1 MGTIAV
7 SAQVDCRKGDPDP
20 EPPRPEV
27 PNPNPAAHS
36 EQNNDAPKDPNEIVG
51 IDGWLYVA
59 NGDSVRWVSASQR
72 MPYTIY
78 FENDPEQ
85 ATASAQMVTIRLS
98 LDPLMNPADFGIGTF
113 GFGNHVFPVEGY
125 PLQYQTR
132 LDLVDEMNLYVDVVA
147 GIDITTNEAFW
158 IFSSIDP
165 TTGVAPIETDRGFLP
180 VNDSTHVGE
189 GYVSFSI
196 KPKTAQCHTGDS
208 IAAQASIVFD
218 VNEPIETNL
227 WVNTID
233 AVAPTSYCRVLEG
246 EPTPIPSP
254 VGTNDSLR
262 IVFDGTDDTTG
273 IAAYRL
279 YYTTNGSAFRLA
291 GRYLPGDTT
300 IIEQQPN
307 VQYTFFSIAEDN
319 VGNVEPMKD
328 APDTL
333 FGSLHVSLLA
343 SVTPAGAATIEGTGT
358 FAEGDTAHLV
368 LHPAEGYTLSRWS
381 ESGIPQGTDTL
392 LTLVADKNHT
402 LVAELTLKQY
412 PLTVEAAPGTTIETS
427 TPTGE
432 MLNHFDTLSIY
443 LSSSPCYSNVAFSL
457 NGEPLTNDT
466 TIIVHDSVHLT
477 STATAHT
484 DTGYVYDTV
493 CPNTAYTA
501 NGFNILSSATQTV
514 GTLNFQLSTLN
525 SQNCDS
531 IAVLNLTVKSSHT
544 LTFLPNGGTGAMPT
558 QRVCSGED
566 VVINSSTFTR
576 DGYYFAGWATHSTDT
591 TPLFADG
598 DIASFSSDQTLYAVW
613 SNRCVDHITSRIV
626 TACDSFYW
634 HGQMLTASGTY
645 NDSTTGAVLGGCD
658 SIYSLHLTVKQSTQ
672 HIQQLTTCRPYT
684 WIDGQTYA
692 TDTTRQLSMTNAVG
706 CDSLV
711 TLQLV
716 ITDGIYTTE
725 TITACDSYT
734 WHDSTYTSSTL
745 NSQFSTLNSLGCD
758 STVTL
763 HLTIN
768 NSTTSIETATAC
780 DSYTWHDSTYTASTL
795 NSQFSTLNSAGC
807 DSTVTLHLT
816 INNSTTGIETITAC
830 DSYTWHDSTYTASTL
845 NSQFSTLNSLGCDS
859 TVTLNLTINYSTA
872 ATETVT
878 ACDTYTWNGTT
889 YAAST
894 NTPTYTSTGINGC
907 DSVTS
912 LHLTV
917 NYSNTGTETVTA
929 CDSYTWHDSTYT
941 ASSLNSQFSTLNS
954 AGCDSTVTLHLT
966 INYSTTAIET
976 ATACDSYT
984 WHDSTYTASTLNSQF
999 STLNSAG
1006 CDSTVTL
1013 NLTINYSTTAIET
1026 ATACDSYTWH
1036 DSTYTASTLNSQ
1048 FSTLNSAGCDSTIT
1062 LHLTINHSTTA
1073 IETVTAC
1080 DSYTWHDSTY
1090 TASTLNSQ
1098 FSTLNSAGCD
1108 STVTLHLT
1116 INYSTRDTIIDSASG
1131 SYTWNGTTYT
1141 ESGEYLYQGQTEA
1154 GCDSI
1159 IVLQLTITE
1168 VGIDIAD
1175 SNSSIT
1181 LFPNPTTGKVT
1192 INADNVAK
1200 VEVFDPSGRMVAI
1213 FHDTNE
1219 IDIHNLPSGAYT
1231 LRITLSN
1238 GTAVKRVVKQ

>member
-1 MGTIAV
+1 MKTKNYIILV
-7 SAQVDCRKGDPDP
+7 LILFIHPVFLSAQVKCNQGDQDSTKDNSR
-20 EPPRPEV
+20 ETIDTCAFDSTAFDQESSV
-27 PNPNPAAHS
+27 
-36 EQNNDAPKDPNEIVG
+36 DPNEIVG
-51 IDGWLYVA
+51 IDGWLFVA
-59 NGDSVRWVSASQR
+59 NGDTVRWVSVSQR
-72 MPYTIY
+72 LPYTIY

-113 GFGNHVFPVEGY
+113 GFGNRVFPVEGY

-165 TTGVAPIETDRGFLP
+165 ATGVAPIEVDRGFLA
-180 VNDSTHVGE
+180 VNDSTHAGE

-196 KPKTAQCHTGDS
+196 KPKTALCHTGDT

-246 EPTPIPSP
+246 EPTPNPSP
-254 VGTNDSLR
+254 EGTSDSLWV
-262 IVFDGTDDTTG
+262 VFDGTDDTTG

-291 GRYLPGDTT
+291 GRYLPGDTA

-319 VGNVEPMKD
+319 VGNIEPMKNG
-328 APDTL
+328 PDTL

-343 SVTPAGAATIEGTGT
+343 SVTPAGAATIEGTGGY
-358 FAEGDTAHLV
+358 AVGDTAHLV
-368 LHPAEGYTLSRWS
+368 LHPAEGYTLSRWT
-381 ESGIPQGTDTL
+381 ETGIPQGTDTL
-392 LTLVADKNHT
+392 LTLVADKNHI
-402 LVAELTLKQY
+402 LVAEMERISY
-412 PLTVEAAPGTTIETS
+412 PVTVDASEGTSIALTVLTASGDAHPYPSPEGTMATYEAR
-427 TPTGE
+427 
-432 MLNHFDTLSIY
+432 HFDSLNIH
-443 LSSSPCYSNVAFSL
+443 LESSPCYSNVAFFL
-457 NGEPLTNDT
+457 NGAPLTSDT
-466 TIIVHDSVHLT
+466 TIIVHDSIRL
-477 STATAHT
+477 SSFATAHT

-501 NGFNILSSATQTV
+501 NGFNILSSSTQTS
-514 GTLNFQLSTLN
+514 GNFNFQLSTLN

-531 IAVLNLTVKSSHT
+531 IAVLNLTVKPSHT

-576 DGYYFAGWATHSTDT
+576 EGYYFAGWATHSTDT
-591 TPLFADG
+591 TPLFVDG
-598 DIASFSSDQTLYAVW
+598 DIANFSSDQTLYAVW
-613 SNRCVDHITSRIV
+613 SNSCVDRITSRIV

-645 NDSTTGAVLGGCD
+645 NDSTTGAVIGGCD

-692 TDTTRQLSMTNAVG
+692 SDTTRQLSITNAVG

-725 TITACDSYT
+725 TVTACDSYT
-734 WHDSTYTSSTL
+734 WHDSTYTASSL

-768 NSTTSIETATAC
+768 NSTTGTETVTAC
-780 DSYTWHDSTYTASTL
+780 DSYTWHDSTYTASTF
-795 NSQFSTLNSAGC
+795 NSQFSTLNSVGC

-845 NSQFSTLNSLGCDS
+845 NSQFSTLNSAGCDS
-859 TVTLNLTINYSTA
+859 TITLHLTINNST
-872 ATETVT
+872 T
-878 ACDTYTWNGTT
+878 A
-889 YAAST
+889 
-894 NTPTYTSTGINGC
+894 I
-907 DSVTS
+907 
-912 LHLTV
+912 
-917 NYSNTGTETVTA
+917 ETVTA
-929 CDSYTWHDSTYT
+929 CDSYTWHDSIYT
-941 ASSLNSQFSTLNS
+941 ASTHNSQFSTLNS
-954 AGCDSTVTLHLT
+954 V
-966 INYSTTAIET
+966 
-976 ATACDSYT
+976 
-984 WHDSTYTASTLNSQF
+984 
-999 STLNSAG
+999 G

-1036 DSTYTASTLNSQ
+1036 DSTYTASTLNP
-1048 FSTLNSAGCDSTIT
+1048 
-1062 LHLTINHSTTA
+1062 
-1073 IETVTAC
+1073 
-1080 DSYTWHDSTY
+1080 
-1090 TASTLNSQ
+1090 Q

-1108 STVTLHLT
+1108 STVTLNLT
-1116 INYSTRDTIIDSASG
+1116 INYSTRDTITDSASG

-1192 INADNVAK
+1192 ISADNVAK
-1200 VEVFDPSGRMVAI
+1200 VEVFDPSGRVVAI
-1213 FHDTNE
+1213 FYDTNE

-1231 LRITLSN
+1231 LRITLRN

>member
-1 MGTIAV
+1 MHKILLIITFIIIPTLLYSQDFPCESGDQDSTRNDGQETIDS
-7 SAQVDCRKGDPDP
+7 SAFDSTAFDQESSV
-20 EPPRPEV
+20 
-27 PNPNPAAHS
+27 
-36 EQNNDAPKDPNEIVG
+36 DPNEIVG
-51 IDGWLYVA
+51 IDGCLFVV
-59 NGDSVRWVSASQR
+59 NGDTVRWVSAAQR
-72 MPYTIY
+72 LPYTIY

-85 ATASAQMVTIRLS
+85 ATASSQVVTVRLP
-98 LDPLMNPADFGIGTF
+98 LDPLMNLTDFSIGSF
-113 GFGNHVFPVEGY
+113 GFGNYVFPVEGD

-147 GIDITTNEAFW
+147 GINITTNEAFW

-165 TTGVAPIETDRGFLP
+165 ATGVAPTETDRGFLP
-180 VNDSTHVGE
+180 VNDSTHAGE

-233 AVAPTSYCRVLEG
+233 AVAPTSYCRILEG
-246 EPTPIPSP
+246 EPEPNSSP
-254 VGTNDSLR
+254 QETNDSLR
-262 IVFDGTDDTTG
+262 VVFDGTDDTTG

-279 YYTTNGSAFRLA
+279 YYTTNGSAYRIA
-291 GRYLPGDTT
+291 GRYLSGDTA

-319 VGNVEPMKD
+319 VGNVEPMKNS
-328 APDTL
+328 PDTL

-358 FAEGDTAHLV
+358 FAVGDTAHLI
-368 LHPAEGYTLSRWS
+368 LHPTEGYTLSRWS
-381 ESGIPQGTDTL
+381 ESGITQGTDTL

-402 LVAELTLKQY
+402 LVAEMALKQY

-443 LSSSPCYSNVAFSL
+443 LSSSSCYSDVAFSL
-457 NGEPLTNDT
+457 NGEPFTNDT
-466 TIIVHDSVHLT
+466 TIIVHDSIRL
-477 STATAHT
+477 SSIATAHT

-501 NGFNILSSATQTV
+501 NGFNIIASATTS
-514 GTLNFQLSTLN
+514 GTLN
-525 SQNCDS
+525 SQLSILNSEGCDS
-531 IAVLNLTVKSSHT
+531 IAVLNLTVKPSHT
-544 LTFLPNGGTGAMPT
+544 LTFLPNGGIGAMPT
-558 QRVCSGED
+558 QRICSGED
-566 VVINSSTFTR
+566 VVLNRSTFTR

-598 DIASFSSDQTLYAVW
+598 DITNFSSDQTLYAVW
-613 SNRCVDHITSRIV
+613 SNSCVDHITSRIV

-645 NDSTTGAVLGGCD
+645 NDSTTGTVLGGCD

-692 TDTTRQLSMTNAVG
+692 TDTTRQLSMTNALG

-734 WHDSTYTSSTL
+734 WHDSTYTASSL
-745 NSQFSTLNSLGCD
+745 NSQFSTLNSVGCD

-768 NSTTSIETATAC
+768 YSTTAIETATAC
-780 DSYTWHDSTYTASTL
+780 DSYTWHDSTYTASSL

-845 NSQFSTLNSLGCDS
+845 NSQFSTLNSVGCDS
-859 TVTLNLTINYSTA
+859 TVTLHLTINNST
-872 ATETVT
+872 
-878 ACDTYTWNGTT
+878 
-889 YAAST
+889 
-894 NTPTYTSTGINGC
+894 
-907 DSVTS
+907 
-912 LHLTV
+912 
-917 NYSNTGTETVTA
+917 TGTETVTA

-941 ASSLNSQFSTLNS
+941 ASTLSPQFSTLNS
-954 AGCDSTVTLHLT
+954 VGCDSTVTLHLTINNSTTGIETVTACDSYTWHGTTYTASTLSPQFSTLNSVGCDSTVTLHLTINNSTTGIETVTACDSYTWHGTTYTASTLSPQFSTLNSVGCDSTVTLHLT
-966 INYSTTAIET
+966 INYSTTGIET
-976 ATACDSYT
+976 ITACDSCI
-984 WHDSTYTASTLNSQF
+984 WHDSIYSTSTSNAQF
-999 STLNSAG
+999 STLNVVG

-1013 NLTINYSTTAIET
+1013 YLTINYSTYDTIV
-1026 ATACDSYTWH
+1026 DSAMGCYTWQG
-1036 DSTYTASTLNSQ
+1036 N
-1048 FSTLNSAGCDSTIT
+1048 
-1062 LHLTINHSTTA
+1062 
-1073 IETVTAC
+1073 
-1080 DSYTWHDSTY
+1080 
-1090 TASTLNSQ
+1090 
-1098 FSTLNSAGCD
+1098 
-1108 STVTLHLT
+1108 
-1116 INYSTRDTIIDSASG
+1116 
-1131 SYTWNGTTYT
+1131 TYT
-1141 ESGEYLYQGQTEA
+1141 ESGQYIFESQTEA
-1154 GCDSI
+1154 GCDSV
-1159 IVLQLTITE
+1159 IVLLLTITE
-1168 VGIDIAD
+1168 VGIGTVD
-1175 SNSSIT
+1175 SLGGII
-1181 LFPNPTTGKVT
+1181 LYPNPTTGKVT
-1192 INADNVAK
+1192 IIADEVIK
-1200 VEVFDPSGRMVAI
+1200 VEMFDLNGRTVAT
-1213 FHDTNE
+1213 FLNTNE
-1219 IDIHNLPSGAYT
+1219 INIRHLPTGSYT
-1231 LRITLSN
+1231 LRITLHN
-1238 GTAVKRVVKQ
+1238 GTTVKRIVKQ

>member
-1 MGTIAV
+1 MKKLIALIITITLSEITIA
-7 SAQVDCRKGDPDP
+7 QVQVNCRQGDPDRKPPTP
-20 EPPRPEV
+20 EKPD
-27 PNPNPAAHS
+27 PNPVAHS
-36 EQNNDAPKDPNEIVG
+36 EQNNDAPLDPNEIVG
-51 IDGWLYVA
+51 FDGWLFVA
-59 NGDSVRWVSASQR
+59 NGDTVRWVSALQR
-72 MPYTIY
+72 LPYTIY

-85 ATASAQMVTIRLS
+85 ATAPAQIVTIRLS

-132 LDLVDEMNLYVDVVA
+132 LDLVDEMNLYIDVVA

-165 TTGVAPIETDRGFLP
+165 ATGVAPIETDRGFLP

-208 IAAQASIVFD
+208 IAAQASIIFD

-246 EPTPIPSP
+246 EPEPNSSP
-254 VGTNDSLR
+254 QETSDSLW

-279 YYTTNGSAFRLA
+279 YYTTNGSAYRFA
-291 GRYLPGDTT
+291 GRYLPGDTA

-319 VGNVEPMKD
+319 VGNVEPMKNS
-328 APDTL
+328 PDTL
-333 FGSLHVSLLA
+333 FGNLHVSLLA
-343 SVTPAGAATIEGTGT
+343 SVSPVGAATIEGTGT
-358 FAEGDTAHLV
+358 FAVGDTAHLI
-368 LHPAEGYTLSRWS
+368 LHPTEGYTLSRWS

-402 LVAELTLKQY
+402 LIAEMERISY
-412 PLTVEAAPGTTIETS
+412 PLTVDAAEGASIAMTVLTTSGEAHPSPSPEGTMATYEAH
-427 TPTGE
+427 
-432 MLNHFDTLSIY
+432 HFDTLNIH
-443 LSSSPCYSNVAFSL
+443 LEPSPCYSNVAFSL

-466 TIIVHDSVHLT
+466 IIIVLGSIHLSSV
-477 STATAHT
+477 ATAHV

-501 NGFNILSSATQTV
+501 NGFNILSSSTQTS
-514 GTLNFQLSTLN
+514 GNFNFQLSTLN

-531 IAVLNLTVKSSHT
+531 IAVLNLTVKPSHT
-544 LTFLPNGGTGAMPT
+544 LTFQPNGGTGTMPS

-566 VVINSSTFTR
+566 VVLNRSTFTR

-598 DIASFSSDQTLYAVW
+598 DITNFSCDQTLYAVW
-613 SNRCVDHITSRIV
+613 SNSCVDRITSRIV
-626 TACDSFYW
+626 TACDSLYW

-645 NDSTTGAVLGGCD
+645 NYSTTGAVLGGCD

-672 HIQQLTTCRPYT
+672 HIQQVTTCRPYT

-692 TDTTRQLSMTNAVG
+692 TDTIRQLSMTNAVG

-725 TITACDSYT
+725 T
-734 WHDSTYTSSTL
+734 
-745 NSQFSTLNSLGCD
+745 
-758 STVTL
+758 V
-763 HLTIN
+763 
-768 NSTTSIETATAC
+768 TAC

-816 INNSTTGIETITAC
+816 INNSTTGIETVTAC

-845 NSQFSTLNSLGCDS
+845 NSQFSTLNS
-859 TVTLNLTINYSTA
+859 V
-872 ATETVT
+872 
-878 ACDTYTWNGTT
+878 
-889 YAAST
+889 
-894 NTPTYTSTGINGC
+894 
-907 DSVTS
+907 
-912 LHLTV
+912 
-917 NYSNTGTETVTA
+917 
-929 CDSYTWHDSTYT
+929 
-941 ASSLNSQFSTLNS
+941 
-954 AGCDSTVTLHLT
+954 GCDSTVTLHLT
-966 INYSTTAIET
+966 INNSTTGIET
-976 ATACDSYT
+976 ITACDSYT

-1013 NLTINYSTTAIET
+1013 
-1026 ATACDSYTWH
+1026 
-1036 DSTYTASTLNSQ
+1036 
-1048 FSTLNSAGCDSTIT
+1048 
-1062 LHLTINHSTTA
+1062 HLTINNSSTD
-1073 IETVTAC
+1073 IETATAC

-1116 INYSTRDTIIDSASG
+1116 INYSTSAIETATACD
-1131 SYTWNGTTYT
+1131 SYTWHDSTYTASTLNSQFLTLNSVGCDSTVTLHLTINNSTTGIETITACDSYTWHDSTYTASTLNSQFSTLNSVGCDSTVTLHLTINNSTTGIETITACDSCRWHDSTYTTSTSNAQFSTLNVVGCDSTVTLHLTINYSAHDTIVDTAAGWYTWQGNTYT
-1141 ESGEYLYQGQTEA
+1141 ESGQYIFESQTEA
-1154 GCDSI
+1154 GCDSVV
-1159 IVLQLTITE
+1159 VLQLTITE
-1168 VGIDIAD
+1168 VGIGTVD
-1175 SNSSIT
+1175 SLGGII
-1181 LFPNPTTGKVT
+1181 LYPNPTTGKVT
-1192 INADNVAK
+1192 IIADHVTKVDIFDQNGRTVAT
-1200 VEVFDPSGRMVAI
+1200 FLN
-1213 FHDTNE
+1213 TNE
-1219 IDIHNLPSGAYT
+1219 INIRHLPTGSYT
-1231 LRITLSN
+1231 LRITLHN
-1238 GTAVKRVVKQ
+1238 GTTVKRVVKQ

>member
-1 MGTIAV
+1 MKTIKYIILVLIFLLHSV
-7 SAQVDCRKGDPDP
+7 SLRAQVNCNQGNQGSDNSSGDETINSNALDHK
-20 EPPRPEV
+20 V
-27 PNPNPAAHS
+27 IDGKNS
-36 EQNNDAPKDPNEIVG
+36 EDPNEIVG
-51 IDGWLYVA
+51 IDGWMFIA
-59 NGDSVRWVSASQR
+59 NGDTVRWVSATQR
-72 MPYTIY
+72 LPYTVY

-85 ATASAQMVTIRLS
+85 ASASAQMVTIRLS

-113 GFGNHVFPVEGY
+113 GFGNRVFPVEGY

-165 TTGVAPIETDRGFLP
+165 ATGVAPIEVDRGFLA
-180 VNDSTHVGE
+180 VNDSTHAGE

-196 KPKTAQCHTGDS
+196 KPKTVLCHTGDT

-218 VNEPIETNL
+218 INEPIETNL
-227 WVNTID
+227 WVNTVD
-233 AVAPTSYCRVLEG
+233 AVAPTSYCRVLE
-246 EPTPIPSP
+246 EPTTNPSP
-254 VGTNDSLR
+254 EGTSDSVR
-262 IVFDGTDDTTG
+262 VVFSGTDDTTG

-279 YYTTNGSAFRLA
+279 YYTTNGSAYRFA
-291 GRYLPGDTT
+291 GRYLPGDTA
-300 IIEQQPN
+300 IIEKQPN

-333 FGSLHVSLLA
+333 FGSLHVNLLA

-368 LHPAEGYTLSRWS
+368 LHPAEGYTLSRWT
-381 ESGIPQGTDTL
+381 ETGIPQGTDTL
-392 LTLVADKNHT
+392 LSLVADKNHA
-402 LVAELTLKQY
+402 LVAEMARKQY
-412 PLTVEAAPGTTIETS
+412 PLTVEATPGTTIETS

-457 NGEPLTNDT
+457 NGEPLKNDT

-477 STATAHT
+477 STATTHT

-501 NGFNILSSATQTV
+501 NGFNILSSSTQTS
-514 GTLNFQLSTLN
+514 GNFNFQLSTLN

-531 IAVLNLTVKSSHT
+531 IAVLNLTVKPSHT

-576 DGYYFAGWATHSTDT
+576 EGYYFAGWATHATDT
-591 TPLFADG
+591 TPLFAEG
-598 DIASFSSDQTLYAVW
+598 DITNFNSDQTLYAVW
-613 SNRCVDHITSRIV
+613 SNSCVDRITSRIV

-734 WHDSTYTSSTL
+734 WHDSTYT
-745 NSQFSTLNSLGCD
+745 
-758 STVTL
+758 
-763 HLTIN
+763 
-768 NSTTSIETATAC
+768 
-780 DSYTWHDSTYTASTL
+780 ASTL

-845 NSQFSTLNSLGCDS
+845 NSQFSTLNS
-859 TVTLNLTINYSTA
+859 
-872 ATETVT
+872 
-878 ACDTYTWNGTT
+878 
-889 YAAST
+889 
-894 NTPTYTSTGINGC
+894 
-907 DSVTS
+907 
-912 LHLTV
+912 
-917 NYSNTGTETVTA
+917 
-929 CDSYTWHDSTYT
+929 
-941 ASSLNSQFSTLNS
+941 

-966 INYSTTAIET
+966 INNSTTGIENI
-976 ATACDSYT
+976 TACDSYT
-984 WHDSTYTASTLNSQF
+984 WHGTSYTASTLSPQF
-999 STLNSAG
+999 STLNSVG

-1013 NLTINYSTTAIET
+1013 HLTINNSTTGIET
-1026 ATACDSYTWH
+1026 ITACDSYTWH
-1036 DSTYTASTLNSQ
+1036 GTTYTATTFSPQ
-1048 FSTLNSAGCDSTIT
+1048 FSTLNSVGCDSIVT
-1062 LHLTINHSTTA
+1062 LHLTINNSTTG

-1080 DSYTWHDSTY
+1080 DSYTWHGTTY
-1090 TASTLNSQ
+1090 TASTLSPQFSTLNSVGCDSIVTLHLTINYSDTTRSVESICEGDSLLFNDSWLTTEGIYDHTLQNAQGCDSLLILMLTVNPTSETIVTDTACDSYIWHDSLYTASTLNTQ

-1108 STVTLHLT
+1108 SIVTLHLT
-1116 INYSTRDTIIDSASG
+1116 INYSSHDTIVDSATS
-1131 SYTWNGTTYT
+1131 SYEWLGNTYT
-1141 ESGEYLYQGQTEA
+1141 ESGEYVFEAQTEA

-1168 VGIDIAD
+1168 VGISTID
-1175 SNSSIT
+1175 SVSDIT
-1181 LFPNPTTGKVT
+1181 LYPNPTTGKIIIETSGIRVDM
-1192 INADNVAK
+1192 I
-1200 VEVFDPSGRMVAI
+1200 EVFDPNGRIVAT
-1213 FHDTNE
+1213 FYDSNV
-1219 IDIHNLPSGAYT
+1219 IDIRHLPTGVYT
-1231 LRITLSN
+1231 LRIAMHD
-1238 GTAVKRVVKQ
+1238 GTTIKRVIKQ

>member
-1 MGTIAV
+1 MHKILLIITFIIIPTLLYSQDFPCESGDQDSTRNDGQETIDS
-7 SAQVDCRKGDPDP
+7 SAFDSTAFDQESSV
-20 EPPRPEV
+20 
-27 PNPNPAAHS
+27 
-36 EQNNDAPKDPNEIVG
+36 DPNEIVG
-51 IDGWLYVA
+51 IDGCLFVV
-59 NGDSVRWVSASQR
+59 NGDTVRWVSAAQR
-72 MPYTIY
+72 LPYTIY

-85 ATASAQMVTIRLS
+85 ATASSQVVTVRLP
-98 LDPLMNPADFGIGTF
+98 LDPLMNLTDFSIGSF
-113 GFGNHVFPVEGY
+113 GFGNYVFPVEGD

-147 GIDITTNEAFW
+147 GINITTNEAFW

-165 TTGVAPIETDRGFLP
+165 ATGVAPTETDRGFLP
-180 VNDSTHVGE
+180 VNDSTHAGE

-233 AVAPTSYCRVLEG
+233 AVAPTSYCRILEG
-246 EPTPIPSP
+246 EPEPNSSP
-254 VGTNDSLR
+254 QETNDSLR
-262 IVFDGTDDTTG
+262 VVFDGTDDTTG

-279 YYTTNGSAFRLA
+279 YYTTNGSAYRIA
-291 GRYLPGDTT
+291 GRYLSGDTA

-319 VGNVEPMKD
+319 VGNVEPMKNS
-328 APDTL
+328 PDTL

-343 SVTPAGAATIEGTGT
+343 SVSPAGAATIEGTGT
-358 FAEGDTAHLV
+358 FVEGDTAHLV

-402 LVAELTLKQY
+402 LIAEMERISY
-412 PLTVEAAPGTTIETS
+412 PLTVDAVEGASIAMTVLTTSGEAHSYPSPEGTMATYEAH
-427 TPTGE
+427 
-432 MLNHFDTLSIY
+432 HFDTLNIH
-443 LSSSPCYSNVAFSL
+443 LEPSPCYSNVAFSL
-457 NGEPLTNDT
+457 NDEPLTNDT
-466 TIIVHDSVHLT
+466 TILVLGSIHLSSV
-477 STATAHT
+477 ATAHV

-501 NGFNILSSATQTV
+501 NGFNIIASATTS
-514 GTLNFQLSTLN
+514 GTLN
-525 SQNCDS
+525 SQLSILNSEGCDS
-531 IAVLNLTVKSSHT
+531 IAVLNLTVKPSHT
-544 LTFLPNGGTGAMPT
+544 LTFQPNGGTGTMPS

-566 VVINSSTFTR
+566 VVLNRSTFTR

-598 DIASFSSDQTLYAVW
+598 DITNFSSDQTLYAVW
-613 SNRCVDHITSRIV
+613 SNSCVDHITSRIV

-645 NDSTTGAVLGGCD
+645 NDSTTGTVLGGCD

-692 TDTTRQLSMTNAVG
+692 TDTTRQLSMTNALG

-745 NSQFSTLNSLGCD
+745 NSQFYTLNSAGCD

-768 NSTTSIETATAC
+768 NSTTAIETTTACDSYTWHDSTYTESTLNSQFSTLNSVGCDSTVTLHLTINYSTTAIETATAC
-780 DSYTWHDSTYTASTL
+780 DSYTWHDSTYTASSL

-807 DSTVTLHLT
+807 DSTITLHLT

-845 NSQFSTLNSLGCDS
+845 NSQFSTLNSVGCDS
-859 TVTLNLTINYSTA
+859 TVTLHLTINNST
-872 ATETVT
+872 
-878 ACDTYTWNGTT
+878 
-889 YAAST
+889 
-894 NTPTYTSTGINGC
+894 
-907 DSVTS
+907 
-912 LHLTV
+912 
-917 NYSNTGTETVTA
+917 TGTETVTA
-929 CDSYTWHDSTYT
+929 CDSYTWHGTTYT
-941 ASSLNSQFSTLNS
+941 ASTFNSQFSTLNS
-954 AGCDSTVTLHLT
+954 VGCDSTVTLHLT
-966 INYSTTAIET
+966 INYSTTGIET
-976 ATACDSYT
+976 ITACDSCI
-984 WHDSTYTASTLNSQF
+984 WHDSTYTTSTSNAQF
-999 STLNSAG
+999 STLNVVG

-1013 NLTINYSTTAIET
+1013 YLTINYSTYDTIV
-1026 ATACDSYTWH
+1026 DSAMGCYTWQG
-1036 DSTYTASTLNSQ
+1036 N
-1048 FSTLNSAGCDSTIT
+1048 
-1062 LHLTINHSTTA
+1062 
-1073 IETVTAC
+1073 
-1080 DSYTWHDSTY
+1080 
-1090 TASTLNSQ
+1090 
-1098 FSTLNSAGCD
+1098 
-1108 STVTLHLT
+1108 
-1116 INYSTRDTIIDSASG
+1116 
-1131 SYTWNGTTYT
+1131 TYT
-1141 ESGEYLYQGQTEA
+1141 ESGQYIFESQTEA
-1154 GCDSI
+1154 GCDSV
-1159 IVLQLTITE
+1159 IVLLLTITE
-1168 VGIDIAD
+1168 VGIGTVD
-1175 SNSSIT
+1175 SLGGII
-1181 LFPNPTTGKVT
+1181 LYPNPTTGKVT
-1192 INADNVAK
+1192 IIADEVIK
-1200 VEVFDPSGRMVAI
+1200 VEMFDLNGRTVAT
-1213 FHDTNE
+1213 FLNTNE
-1219 IDIHNLPSGAYT
+1219 INIRHLPTGSYT
-1231 LRITLSN
+1231 LRITLHN
-1238 GTAVKRVVKQ
+1238 GTTVKRVVKQ

>member
-1 MGTIAV
+1 MNKLIKNIITLIGILV
-7 SAQVDCRKGDPDP
+7 MSFLNPMYAQIPCEGG
-20 EPPRPEV
+20 
-27 PNPNPAAHS
+27 
-36 EQNNDAPKDPNEIVG
+36 NDGPYEESGEEGVGEGVASHTDFDQETSKDPNEIVG
-51 IDGWLYVA
+51 IDGWLFSV
-59 NGDSVRWVSASQR
+59 NGDTVRWVSALQR
-72 MPYTIY
+72 LPYTIY

-85 ATASAQMVTIRLS
+85 ATAAAQMVTVRLS

-165 TTGVAPIETDRGFLP
+165 TTGVAPIETDLGFLP

-196 KPKTAQCHTGDS
+196 KPKTVHCHTGDS

-233 AVAPTSYCRVLEG
+233 AVAPTSYCIILEE
-246 EPTPIPSP
+246 EPTTDPSQD
-254 VGTNDSLR
+254 GIDDSLR
-262 IVFDGTDDTTG
+262 VVFDGTDDTTG

-279 YYTTNGSAFRLA
+279 YYTTNSSAYRLA
-291 GRYLPGDTT
+291 GRYLPGDTA

-319 VGNVEPMKD
+319 VGNVEPMKNG
-328 APDTL
+328 PDTL
-333 FGSLHVSLLA
+333 FGNLHVSMLA

-381 ESGIPQGTDTL
+381 ESGISQGTDTL

-402 LVAELTLKQY
+402 LVAEMALKQY

-427 TPTGE
+427 TPAGE
-432 MLNHFDTLSIY
+432 MLNHFDTLSIH

-466 TIIVHDSVHLT
+466 TIIVHDSIRL
-477 STATAHT
+477 SSIATTHT
-484 DTGYVYDTV
+484 DTSYVYDTV

-501 NGFNILSSATQTV
+501 NGFNIIASATTS
-514 GTLNFQLSTLN
+514 GTLN
-525 SQNCDS
+525 SQLSILNSEGCDS

-780 DSYTWHDSTYTASTL
+780 DSYTWHDS
-795 NSQFSTLNSAGC
+795 
-807 DSTVTLHLT
+807 
-816 INNSTTGIETITAC
+816 I
-830 DSYTWHDSTYTASTL
+830 YTASTL

-889 YAAST
+889 YTAST

-929 CDSYTWHDSTYT
+929 CDRYTWHDSTYT

-976 ATACDSYT
+976 VTACDSYT

-999 STLNSAG
+999 STLNSVG
-1006 CDSTVTL
+1006 CDSTINL
-1013 NLTINYSTTAIET
+1013 HLTINYSTTAIET

-1098 FSTLNSAGCD
+1098 FSTLNSVGCD

-1116 INYSTRDTIIDSASG
+1116 INYSTRDTIVDSASG
-1131 SYTWNGTTYT
+1131 SYTWNGTTFT
-1141 ESGEYLYQGQTEA
+1141 ESGEYLYQGQTDA

-1175 SNSSIT
+1175 SNSNIT

-1192 INADNVAK
+1192 IIADNVAK

-1219 IDIHNLPSGAYT
+1219 IDIHYLPSGAYT
-1231 LRITLSN
+1231 LRITLRN